1 MTVSSLDW
9 KESYKQKVV
18 DADKAVSFIK
28 PGCRVFIGSGAG
40 EPLDLVEAL
49 SAHTGLSDT
58 EIIHILTL
66 GVAPYADQKLGERFR
81 HNAYFIGPNV
91 RDAVSEGRADYTPIF
106 LSEIPRLFRNRRV
119 VIDFAL
125 IALSEPDT
133 HGYCSYGV
141 STDIVKS
148 AAESAK
154 VVIAEI
160 SPHMPRTLGD
170 CFIHVN
176 DIDFLVP
183 SEREVME
190 ASQGSPDDLSRR
202 IGKHISSLVEDG
214 STLQLGIGKIPDAV
228 LYYLADSGQQNLGI
242 HTEMFSDGIIPL
254 IEKGIINNRA
264 KSIHRGKIVASF
276 VMGSRKLYDF
286 IDNNPL
292 IEFHPT
298 EYTNDPFIIAQN
310 SKMVAINAAIEVD
323 LTGQVC
329 SDSLG
334 DLFYSGIGGQVDFVR
349 GASRSEGGKAI
360 IALPSTALNESI
372 SRIVPHL
379 KSGAG
384 VVTSRGD
391 VHYLVTEYGCAYLH
405 GKNIRERAMALI
417 QIAHPKF
424 RPWLLGEAKA
434 RHLVYSDQIE
444 LPVQMTQY
452 PEEYETWVNTKD
464 GKKVFCRPL
473 KLTDERLVR
482 ELFYQLSEDSIH
494 YRFFHMIKSMP
505 HAKLQELLEVDYHQ
519 NMAMVILTGADES
532 SELIGIA
539 HYHNDARLNMAQASF
554 LVRDDWQGK
563 GIGRHLLSSLVDFAR
578 ANGIS
583 GFTADVLSHN
593 SNMLH
598 VFHGCGFAVESNLVD
613 GVYEL
618 KIPFKNRSPKV
629 QENQQNS

>member
-1 MTVSSLDW
+1 M
-9 KESYKQKVV
+9 
-18 DADKAVSFIK
+18 
-28 PGCRVFIGSGAG
+28 
-40 EPLDLVEAL
+40 
-49 SAHTGLSDT
+49 
-58 EIIHILTL
+58 
-66 GVAPYADQKLGERFR
+66 
-81 HNAYFIGPNV
+81 
-91 RDAVSEGRADYTPIF
+91 
-106 LSEIPRLFRNRRV
+106 
-119 VIDFAL
+119 
-125 IALSEPDT
+125 
-133 HGYCSYGV
+133 
-141 STDIVKS
+141 
-148 AAESAK
+148 
-154 VVIAEI
+154 
-160 SPHMPRTLGD
+160 
-170 CFIHVN
+170 
-176 DIDFLVP
+176 
-183 SEREVME
+183 
-190 ASQGSPDDLSRR
+190 
-202 IGKHISSLVEDG
+202 
-214 STLQLGIGKIPDAV
+214 
-228 LYYLADSGQQNLGI
+228 
-242 HTEMFSDGIIPL
+242 
-254 IEKGIINNRA
+254 
-264 KSIHRGKIVASF
+264 
-276 VMGSRKLYDF
+276 
-286 IDNNPL
+286 
-292 IEFHPT
+292 
-298 EYTNDPFIIAQN
+298 
-310 SKMVAINAAIEVD
+310 D

-379 KSGAG
+379 KTGAG

-391 VHYLVTEYGCAYLH
+391 VHYVVTEYGCAYLH

-452 PEEYETWVNTKD
+452 PEEYESWVNTKD

-505 HAKLQELLEVDYHQ
+505 HAKLQELLQVDYHQ

-539 HYHNDARLNMAQASF
+539 HYHNDARTNMAQASF

-563 GIGRHLLSSLVDFAR
+563 GIGRNLLSTLVDFAR

-593 SNMLH
+593 SNMLN
-598 VFHGCGFAVESNLVD
+598 VFHDCGYSVESNLSD
-613 GVYEL
+613 GIYEL
-618 KIPFKNRSPKV
+618 KIPFQNRSSET
-629 QENQQNS
+629 QENKQNV